1 MHDGRKVCILADGRL
16 VNLAAGEG
24 HPAAVMD
31 MSFANQA
38 LSAAYLAKH
47 HKSWRRKFTTFPS
60 RSTRRSR
67 RFKLSSMGIDI
78 DVLTPEQIK
87 YMASWSEGT

>member
-16 VNLAAGEG
+16 INLAAGEG

-38 LSAAYLAKH
+38 MAAAYLAKNH
-47 HKSWRRKFTTFPS
+47 QHLEKQVYDVPLEIDEEVAAL
-60 RSTRRSR
+60 
-67 RFKLSSMGIDI
+67 KLASMGIDI
-78 DVLTPEQIK
+78 DVLTPEQEK